1 MALWDPF
8 WKIHN
13 NMKWVFMPFF
23 CHFQLIW
30 MENMTFQLILCIF
43 LLKFS
48 IVHLILF
55 QTQVKV
61 NLIIKLDYMFKL
73 GSFYC
78 RTNSIYL
85 IYFKF
90 SHI

>member
-1 MALWDPF
+1 
-8 WKIHN
+8 
-13 NMKWVFMPFF
+13 MKWVFMPFS

-30 MENMTFQLILCIF
+30 MENMMFQLILCIF

-61 NLIIKLDYMFKL
+61 KLIIKLDYMFGL

-78 RTNSIYL
+78 
-85 IYFKF
+85 
-90 SHI
+90 